1 MREYASIIL
10 NVIAYAG
17 IYLEK
22 QSPVYARILNVF
34 DAVYS
39 NYRDRDLFKMDCFAK
54 RIMPQY
60 RCGTVNFSG
69 QKGEV

>member
-1 MREYASIIL
+1 M
-10 NVIAYAG
+10 
-17 IYLEK
+17 
-22 QSPVYARILNVF
+22 F

-69 QKGEV
+69 QKGKV